1 MPAFENPASPGND
14 AERPHPRRNRYMN
27 KLLALLAAGAFAIS
41 TGAIAQTPAAAPAK
55 PAAAAA
61 KLEKPAGVAQ
71 ADWDKMSEADKKKAV
86 DKAMG
91 DAKKAAAPA
100 AAAAPAKKPA
110 K

>member
-1 MPAFENPASPGND
+1 
-14 AERPHPRRNRYMN
+14 MN

-55 PAAAAA
+55 PAAAPAA
-61 KLEKPAGVAQ
+61 MKMEKPAGVAQ

-91 DAKKAAAPA
+91 EAKKAAAPA
-100 AAAAPAKKPA
+100 AAAKPAKKGGC
-110 K
+110 